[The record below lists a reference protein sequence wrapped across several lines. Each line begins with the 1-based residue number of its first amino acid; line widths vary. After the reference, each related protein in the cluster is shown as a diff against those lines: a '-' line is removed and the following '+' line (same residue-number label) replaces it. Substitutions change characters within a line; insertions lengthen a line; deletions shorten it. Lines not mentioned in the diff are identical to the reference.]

1 MLKSCVRRIGV
12 EKLAD
17 AQLLQFA
24 QSGELLG
31 VNDGDHGWRK
41 SHGPMNAEKVKRT
54 LMDATNSV
62 HCTIWGVRL

>member
-41 SHGPMNAEKVKRT
+41 SHGPMNAEKSEPH
-54 LMDATNSV
+54 NE
-62 HCTIWGVRL
+62 